1 MGSLRQVPRRQGSIS
16 DFPAPKIQ
24 GQEAKMPCQRI
35 ESELDKTQSQPA
47 LKCGRVGG
55 LCPGPREVLARM
67 RALLYIRGQASLP
80 PILYKSRATSEI
92 SIASQRPRPCTGSVQ
107 REHGRPG
114 PDSSRQAGPMAP
126 ITRHNRAIAEGG
138 LCKGCCPVTPGGRDL
153 EMPLGEALR
162 RPCPRPPG

>member
-1 MGSLRQVPRRQGSIS
+1 
-16 DFPAPKIQ
+16 
-24 GQEAKMPCQRI
+24 MPCQRI

-92 SIASQRPRPCTGSVQ
+92 TTPTPLHWIG
-107 REHGRPG
+107 
-114 PDSSRQAGPMAP
+114 
-126 ITRHNRAIAEGG
+126 AEGTWKASARQLTASRTYG
-138 LCKGCCPVTPGGRDL
+138 SNH
-153 EMPLGEALR
+153 
-162 RPCPRPPG
+162 PPQPSHC